1 MEKQVFDVVQRAYFP
16 GDPLEK
22 MLGKIAAQLSQSAIT
37 NGAVCKFL
45 ISPDSQP

>member
-1 MEKQVFDVVQRAYFP
+1 MEKQVFDVVQRAYFS

-37 NGAVCKFL
+37 NGAVCEFVSTP
-45 ISPDSQP
+45 I